1 MNELKHEI
9 QEAKKLHLSW
19 RTRLFI
25 FIVGAPT
32 VFLFG
37 IYGRNLYIADT
48 GNNRIRKV
56 TPDGTISTFAGDGL
70 SGYSGDGGL
79 ATDAMLNAPNSVIS
93 DTQGNIFIA
102 DNLNGAIR
110 KVDTN
115 GIISTFAR
123 PSPFGFSSSVTI
135 GMAFDAAGNLYS
147 SDGFAVIY
155 KTDPSGNS
163 TTFAGMPF
171 QAFFNGD
178 GIPATQATLDLPAGI
193 GFDRNGNLYIAEWL
207 GSRIRKVDTNGI
219 ISTVAGTGISGFSGD
234 GGLATNAMLGL
245 PFDVK
250 VDKQGNIYIADF
262 TNGRIRMVDSSGT
275 IRTIAGTGGVGFNGN
290 HISATAASLSP
301 TSLTIKH
308 NGTVLY
314 R

>member
-245 PFDVK
+245 PL
-250 VDKQGNIYIADF
+250 
-262 TNGRIRMVDSSGT
+262 M
-275 IRTIAGTGGVGFNGN
+275 
-290 HISATAASLSP
+290 
-301 TSLTIKH
+301 
-308 NGTVLY
+308 
-314 R
+314 